1 MSYGIHIANVALD
14 RMDTLQNA
22 RPQTRQARPGVAE
35 DTDDSTT
42 ANEAAYEV
50 QPKEAETS
58 RDKNPSA

>member
-1 MSYGIHIANVALD
+1 
-14 RMDTLQNA
+14 MDTLQNA